1 MLAVLAVLAARASG
15 LPTAPA
21 VVEFYAPWCPV
32 CARFA
37 PHYAAVA
44 AAVDPP
50 TRAAAI
56 NCDVTDC
63 VQYGVTAYPTVVFL
77 TADGGVGVYPGAFT
91 ADALADWLS
100 SRHGVTFTGGGTD
113 DGSGEPLDDD
123 SPPPPAA
130 ASPADAFD
138 GFERLVKMPVTGP
151 RELAAVVGLSTALA
165 ALPGGADRYS
175 CVEAVSTGAAAAS
188 CPPAPTHGPLCR
200 GRYPCV
206 VWAMLHTLVA
216 SAPSDAEAVSTLA
229 AAASAVLLWFECT
242 ECVTHFASMVSGDEP
257 GIHALSSVKSRRGAV
272 LWVWA
277 AHNAVNARVGAPSF
291 PSPSGCPLCNSES
304 AVVAHLDRTYQ
315 FYPPPPPTA
324 SRRTSIAV
332 AVVLVLLCVGIT
344 ALALCRKPHDAHL
357 QTDPAVIEL
366 LDVAEER
373 EAPPMAPTGT
383 R

>member
-1 MLAVLAVLAARASG
+1 MLAALPLLLATTG

-37 PHYAAVA
+37 PHFAAVA
-44 AAVDPP
+44 SAVGPP

-100 SRHGVTFTGGGTD
+100 SRHGVTFTGGTT
-113 DGSGEPLDDD
+113 DGSGDLDDD

-130 ASPADAFD
+130 VASPADAFD
-138 GFERLVKMPVTGP
+138 GFERLVKMPVSGP

-165 ALPGGADRYS
+165 ALPGGAARYS

-188 CPPAPTHGPLCR
+188 CPAAPSRGPLCR

-206 VWAMLHTLVA
+206 VWAMLHTLVS

-229 AAASAVLLWFECT
+229 AAATAVLLWFECT
-242 ECVTHFASMVSGDEP
+242 ECVSHFASMVSGDEP
-257 GIHALSSVKSRRGAV
+257 GIHALTSVKSRRGAV

-291 PSPSGCPLCNSES
+291 PPPSGCPLCNSES
-304 AVVAHLDRTYQ
+304 AVVAHLDSTYQ
-315 FYPPPPPTA
+315 FYPPPPPPPD
-324 SRRTSIAV
+324 RTSIAV
-332 AVVLVLLCVGIT
+332 AVVLVVLCLGIG
-344 ALALCRKPHDAHL
+344 ALALCRRSRRAPEP
-357 QTDPAVIEL
+357 DPSTTEL
-366 LDVAEER
+366 LNMAESP
-373 EAPPMAPTGT
+373 EAPPIYPREAV
-383 R
+383 